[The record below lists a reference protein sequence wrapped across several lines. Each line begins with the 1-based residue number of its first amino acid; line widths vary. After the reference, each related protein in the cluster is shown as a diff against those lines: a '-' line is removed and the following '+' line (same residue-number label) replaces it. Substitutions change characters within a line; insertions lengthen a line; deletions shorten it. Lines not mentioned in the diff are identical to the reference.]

1 MTDVIGIEDYQDLN
15 QNINKPT
22 YNNYKIGD
30 TITVMTDNQQ
40 GTFNVTVI
48 NKNGVKALSAPKYWT
63 HYNSDLDLSSDE
75 EEKEVVEDKE
85 GAKGKKKKR
94 KTRRR
99 KSKKRKS
106 KKRKSK
112 KRKSKRSKKR

>member
-63 HYNSDLDLSSDE
+63 DYYNSDLDLSSDE
-75 EEKEVVEDKE
+75 DEE

>member
-63 HYNSDLDLSSDE
+63 DYNSDLDLSSDE
-75 EEKEVVEDKE
+75 EEED
-85 GAKGKKKKR
+85 AKGKKKKR

>member
-1 MTDVIGIEDYQDLN
+1 MTDVIGIEDYQNLK
-15 QNINKPT
+15 QNINKAT

-63 HYNSDLDLSSDE
+63 DYNSDLEFSSDE
-75 EEKEVVEDKE
+75 EEEKEV
-85 GAKGKKKKR
+85 AKGKKKKR

-99 KSKKRKS
+99 KSNKRKS

-112 KRKSKRSKKR
+112 SRKSKRSKKR